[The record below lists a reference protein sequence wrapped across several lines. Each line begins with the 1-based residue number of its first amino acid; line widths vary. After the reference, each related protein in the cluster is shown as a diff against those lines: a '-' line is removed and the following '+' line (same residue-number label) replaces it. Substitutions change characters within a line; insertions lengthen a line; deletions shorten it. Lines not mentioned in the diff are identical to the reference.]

1 MFSLRPVKKLS
12 ATMTMFPRSMSLSTR
27 CEPTKPAPPVT
38 RTRRR
43 VALGIGTGIDL
54 ATVPRPRG
62 SDVEDVLKAV
72 DDLTCEDPDDEESAV
87 DFFTSISATSE
98 LIPDPMFDDDD
109 EEEEEDEEDEES
121 SSPPSSRIISRP
133 LCVVNPVSPT
143 GRDSYFDEEEEDPNA
158 VVVAPPSMLAPV
170 LAPPTPLTNAIATI
184 TITAHI
190 ARARILLL
198 NAYRAMILPKIDVV
212 VVPPGACV
220 ERPLTRAV
228 PDVVALPPF
237 PPSSRDPS
245 EALLR
250 STSRW
255 PSFVTMRGRRALAIA
270 VGISFHFDRNSSC
283 GKSSGKMAFYSTH

>member
-109 EEEEEDEEDEES
+109 DEEEEE

-158 VVVAPPSMLAPV
+158 VVVAPPYMLAPV

-212 VVPPGACV
+212 VPPGACV

-228 PDVVALPPF
+228 PDDDAL

-270 VGISFHFDRNSSC
+270 GGISFHFDRNSSC

>member
-109 EEEEEDEEDEES
+109 DEDEES

-133 LCVVNPVSPT
+133 LCVVNPVSLA

-220 ERPLTRAV
+220 ERPLTRA
-228 PDVVALPPF
+228 
-237 PPSSRDPS
+237 
-245 EALLR
+245 
-250 STSRW
+250 
-255 PSFVTMRGRRALAIA
+255 
-270 VGISFHFDRNSSC
+270 
-283 GKSSGKMAFYSTH
+283 

>member
-98 LIPDPMFDDDD
+98 LIPDPMFDDNDD
-109 EEEEEDEEDEES
+109 EEEEEDEDEES

-133 LCVVNPVSPT
+133 LCVVNPVSLA

-220 ERPLTRAV
+220 ERPLTRAG
-228 PDVVALPPF
+228 PDDVALPPF
-237 PPSSRDPS
+237 PPSSRDPC

-270 VGISFHFDRNSSC
+270 GGISFHFISIESSSC
-283 GKSSGKMAFYSTH
+283 GKRALLHSTH